1 MEAELVR
8 IAAIGIIAAILAVI
22 ISEKRPEL
30 GLLLGLAFGCI
41 ALMIA
46 FSKAGAIVKVLEDT
60 VNKAGI
66 DGQLLVPVLK
76 VTGMAYITQFSVDAC
91 KDVGQNSIAGKV
103 ETVGKIMMLVV
114 SVPIATS
121 LIKIISSII

>member
-46 FSKAGAIVKVLEDT
+46 FSKAGAIVMVLEDT

-76 VTGMAYITQFSVDAC
+76 VTGMA
-91 KDVGQNSIAGKV
+91 
-103 ETVGKIMMLVV
+103 
-114 SVPIATS
+114 
-121 LIKIISSII
+121 